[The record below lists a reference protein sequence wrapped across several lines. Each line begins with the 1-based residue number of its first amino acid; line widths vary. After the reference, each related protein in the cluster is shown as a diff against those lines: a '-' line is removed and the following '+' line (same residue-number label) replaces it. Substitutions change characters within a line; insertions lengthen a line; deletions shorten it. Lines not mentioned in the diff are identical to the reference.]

1 MNISS
6 NSRAGFQWL
15 ALYLVQGLGNI
26 GAHCLL
32 KAFSDPANIFDARV
46 ADLTSVD
53 GINETVAR
61 NIVSRKFALDPE
73 EEMKRIERAEG
84 RIIPFHSPE
93 YPALLK
99 EIHDPP
105 VILYAKGKTI
115 PYEST
120 FVAIVGSRN
129 PTHYGRKV
137 AAEIARDIAGAGL
150 GVVSGMARGI
160 DGAAH
165 WGCLKGKGFTIGVV
179 GTGLDV
185 IYPRVNKKLFEAV
198 WEQGTVITE
207 FPMRTPPEP
216 RHFPI
221 RNRII
226 SGMAK
231 GVVVVEATRRSGSLI
246 TAGQALEQGRDVFAV
261 PGSVFSPKS
270 GGTHYLIKQGA
281 KLVERAEDVLEEI
294 YPERSLGGLMSGEH
308 LLKAHED
315 MTELEEKI
323 YELLADYPKHI
334 DELVRELNL
343 DAGQLSAILL
353 NLELYGLVKQL
364 PGKMFVR
371 A

>member
-1 MNISS
+1 MTNNT
-6 NSRAGFQWL
+6 NSRTGFNWL

-32 KAFSDPANIFDARV
+32 KAFRSPANIFDAQL
-46 ADLTSVD
+46 ADLVSID

-61 NIVSRKFALDPE
+61 NIIGRKFALDPE
-73 EEMKRIERAEG
+73 EEMVRIERAEG
-84 RIIPFHSPE
+84 RIIPFDSPE
-93 YPALLK
+93 YPVLLK

-115 PYEST
+115 PHDSA

-129 PTHYGRKV
+129 PTHYGKKV
-137 AAEIARDIAGAGL
+137 AAEIARDIAVAGL

-165 WGCLKGKGFTIGVV
+165 WGCLKGKGFTMGVV

-185 IYPRVNKKLFEAV
+185 IYPRTNKKLFEAV
-198 WEQGTVITE
+198 WEHGAIITE

-226 SGMAK
+226 SGTAR

-246 TAGQALEQGRDVFAV
+246 TGGQALEQGRDVFAV

-281 KLVERAEDVLEEI
+281 KLVERAEDVIEEI
-294 YPERSLGGLMSGEH
+294 YPGRFLGAVRSHGQEI
-308 LLKAHED
+308 KAHNEI
-315 MTELEEKI
+315 TELEEKT
-323 YELLADYPKHI
+323 YELLTDYPKHI
-334 DELVRELNL
+334 DELVRELEL